1 MPLGPHFSLESSAAR
16 VRSPNEKGVS
26 LSEGK
31 HSVVR
36 EIGNALMRW
45 AAGGRLVA
53 AGLIGSEEGGNY
65 SALLMAIFLAS
76 GAVFSLRG
84 MVMVSTPSLC
94 DAVTASSLASSG
106 RGRTRSKE
114 PYVLSIR

>member
-1 MPLGPHFSLESSAAR
+1 MESSAAR

-45 AAGGRLVA
+45 VAGGRLA
-53 AGLIGSEEGGNY
+53 AAREIGNAEGG
-65 SALLMAIFLAS
+65 
-76 GAVFSLRG
+76 
-84 MVMVSTPSLC
+84 
-94 DAVTASSLASSG
+94 
-106 RGRTRSKE
+106 KK
-114 PYVLSIR
+114 

>member
-1 MPLGPHFSLESSAAR
+1 MESSAAR

-45 AAGGRLVA
+45 AAGGRRGA
-53 AGLIGSEEGGNY
+53 AGVIGRGEGGH
-65 SALLMAIFLAS
+65 
-76 GAVFSLRG
+76 
-84 MVMVSTPSLC
+84 
-94 DAVTASSLASSG
+94 
-106 RGRTRSKE
+106 K
-114 PYVLSIR
+114 